1 MKVVMYVHGGSKN
14 HGCEAIVRS
23 TAQLLKLDLNQ
34 SILLS
39 YNCSEDLQYGLDSVV
54 QLRQE
59 INTINRKSLDFVKAY
74 FMQKIFNKS
83 IYMDA
88 LLHKQS
94 INQINNMDIG
104 LFVGG
109 DNYCYSDAEVYP
121 IVNNLIRKKV
131 KKLVLWGTS
140 VEPSVLENN
149 RIRKDIKKFDLII
162 ARESISYNAIKQV
175 NPNTILLPDPAFFL
189 NIEKTELPK
198 YFVKGNTIGINISPM
213 ILDYEKNRGKT
224 FENYECLI
232 DYIMEQ
238 TDYNIAL
245 IPHVIWDSND
255 DRKVLQQLYKKISDK
270 NRISIVDDHNCRQQK
285 YIISQCAY
293 FIGARTHSTI
303 AAYSTGVPTLVVG
316 YSVKAKGIAK
326 DLFGTYDNYF
336 IPVQDLNQK
345 NNLLNSFLWL
355 EKNTDRIKITLN
367 DKIKEY
373 SELKEEYLKGLING

>member
-1 MKVVMYVHGGSKN
+1 
-14 HGCEAIVRS
+14 
-23 TAQLLKLDLNQ
+23 
-34 SILLS
+34 
-39 YNCSEDLQYGLDSVV
+39 
-54 QLRQE
+54 
-59 INTINRKSLDFVKAY
+59 
-74 FMQKIFNKS
+74 MQKIFNKS

-104 LFVGG
+104 LVVGG

-131 KKLVLWGTS
+131 KKILLWGTS

-149 RIRKDIKKFDLII
+149 RIRKDIKKFYLII

-198 YFVKGNTIGINISPM
+198 NFVKGNTIGINISPM

-232 DYIMEQ
+232 DYIIEQ

-270 NRISIVDDHNCRQQK
+270 NRISIVVDHNCRLQK

-326 DLFGTYDNYF
+326 DLFGTYDNYV

>member
-1 MKVVMYVHGGSKN
+1 
-14 HGCEAIVRS
+14 
-23 TAQLLKLDLNQ
+23 
-34 SILLS
+34 
-39 YNCSEDLQYGLDSVV
+39 
-54 QLRQE
+54 
-59 INTINRKSLDFVKAY
+59 
-74 FMQKIFNKS
+74 
-83 IYMDA
+83 
-88 LLHKQS
+88 
-94 INQINNMDIG
+94 
-104 LFVGG
+104 
-109 DNYCYSDAEVYP
+109 
-121 IVNNLIRKKV
+121 
-131 KKLVLWGTS
+131 
-140 VEPSVLENN
+140 
-149 RIRKDIKKFDLII
+149 
-162 ARESISYNAIKQV
+162 
-175 NPNTILLPDPAFFL
+175 
-189 NIEKTELPK
+189 
-198 YFVKGNTIGINISPM
+198 M

-232 DYIMEQ
+232 DYIIEQ

-326 DLFGTYDNYF
+326 DLFGTYDNYV

-373 SELKEEYLKGLING
+373 SELKEEYSKGLING